1 MAIRASIQK
10 LGVADPCPA
19 YSSMKKI
26 WEKNRAVCGGER
38 FVKEYDGLLDT
49 LYFSNLLIPFSPS
62 MSAQQYEFYKAEAE
76 LPGLVSLYAKF
87 IVGGLLRKQ
96 PHLELPDYLPKEARS
111 WILDE
116 FGQDSSPL
124 SVFLAEALNEE
135 LITGSS
141 WVYIDYPSI
150 TEEQAYTLEEPLSP
164 YPILYKAENI
174 INWRV
179 AVDPLTGQQLLS
191 SAIIRAYEEIYPD
204 DEFHPRYV
212 DTVWVHEIVNG
223 YYQVR
228 KFIANKDE
236 TPFFVNGSVYNEY
249 SPSGE
254 KFNLI
259 DTQSDFYVQGER
271 LRFIPL
277 WPLTGQIGVEEPF
290 ITPLVDKEVSL
301 YNKMSRRNHLLY
313 GASTFTPVVASD
325 MSDEEFD
332 ELVSSG
338 LGSWLRVR
346 QGEAISVL
354 ETPTDALKDM
364 EKAILSS
371 IEEMAKMG
379 IRMLSPESAQ
389 SGIALTIRNAAQTA
403 TLGLLNTQISNTLTN
418 ILAFMLEW
426 KYGKP
431 VPSSDVVFNLSAD
444 FQPTQIGAD
453 WMRLVTEWYES
464 QLIPR
469 TTWLQILKQNDILP
483 SDYDDEDA
491 ANEINSDEFTTPK
504 VVPDSQIN
512 IG

>member
-1 MAIRASIQK
+1 
-10 LGVADPCPA
+10 
-19 YSSMKKI
+19 
-26 WEKNRAVCGGER
+26 
-38 FVKEYDGLLDT
+38 
-49 LYFSNLLIPFSPS
+49 
-62 MSAQQYEFYKAEAE
+62 
-76 LPGLVSLYAKF
+76 
-87 IVGGLLRKQ
+87 
-96 PHLELPDYLPKEARS
+96 
-111 WILDE
+111 
-116 FGQDSSPL
+116 
-124 SVFLAEALNEE
+124 
-135 LITGSS
+135 
-141 WVYIDYPSI
+141 
-150 TEEQAYTLEEPLSP
+150 
-164 YPILYKAENI
+164 
-174 INWRV
+174 
-179 AVDPLTGQQLLS
+179 
-191 SAIIRAYEEIYPD
+191 
-204 DEFHPRYV
+204 
-212 DTVWVHEIVNG
+212 
-223 YYQVR
+223 
-228 KFIANKDE
+228 
-236 TPFFVNGSVYNEY
+236 
-249 SPSGE
+249 
-254 KFNLI
+254 
-259 DTQSDFYVQGER
+259 
-271 LRFIPL
+271 
-277 WPLTGQIGVEEPF
+277 
-290 ITPLVDKEVSL
+290 
-301 YNKMSRRNHLLY
+301 MSRRNHLLY